1 MKLYINSNGCAVL
14 KHETERI
21 AKYFKLNGWE
31 RTSLVGEADFV
42 VMTCCGVTQN
52 EEDQAIGIINSLECE
67 RKKTSSFIISG
78 CLPAFAK
85 EHILSVAPKAILL
98 TYQQLDQFDQLIDAK
113 VSFKDVYYNVN
124 PTLDVKLMNMQPT
137 DEEKALI
144 AIDKWRNVNHCRKT
158 YELCTFR
165 KYIWQD
171 DDVYQIK
178 VSYGCPGNCSYCAT
192 KIAIGSFR
200 SVNKSLVLKQFREG
214 VELGYHR
221 FMMVGDEVGSYGVD
235 FGENIADL
243 LEEIHTFAPNIEI
256 AIRYIHPDV
265 LVRNYERLKPFFA
278 SGFISYFCCAIQSA
292 SPTILKLMNR
302 NPNIEPFVKCIEDMN
317 ANGYKVSKH
326 TQIVVGFPGETEAD
340 VLATIECL
348 MRCDFDHININKF
361 SPRKGTKAFEME
373 DNVPETVKVNRCQLL
388 RRFMMMRKKEKMYQA
403 VIKSVLS
410 K

>member
-1 MKLYINSNGCAVL
+1 M
-14 KHETERI
+14 
-21 AKYFKLNGWE
+21 
-31 RTSLVGEADFV
+31 
-42 VMTCCGVTQN
+42 
-52 EEDQAIGIINSLECE
+52 
-67 RKKTSSFIISG
+67 
-78 CLPAFAK
+78 PAFAK

-144 AIDKWRNVNHCRKT
+144 AIDKWRNVNHCQKT

-192 KIAIGSFR
+192 KIAIGNFR

-265 LVRNYERLKPFFA
+265 LVRNYERLKPF
-278 SGFISYFCCAIQSA
+278 
-292 SPTILKLMNR
+292 LL
-302 NPNIEPFVKCIEDMN
+302 
-317 ANGYKVSKH
+317 
-326 TQIVVGFPGETEAD
+326 
-340 VLATIECL
+340 LALLVI
-348 MRCDFDHININKF
+348 
-361 SPRKGTKAFEME
+361 
-373 DNVPETVKVNRCQLL
+373 LL
-388 RRFMMMRKKEKMYQA
+388 RNT
-403 VIKSVLS
+403 IS
-410 K
+410 KPYNFETNES

>member
-1 MKLYINSNGCAVL
+1 M
-14 KHETERI
+14 
-21 AKYFKLNGWE
+21 
-31 RTSLVGEADFV
+31 
-42 VMTCCGVTQN
+42 
-52 EEDQAIGIINSLECE
+52 
-67 RKKTSSFIISG
+67 
-78 CLPAFAK
+78 
-85 EHILSVAPKAILL
+85 
-98 TYQQLDQFDQLIDAK
+98 
-113 VSFKDVYYNVN
+113 
-124 PTLDVKLMNMQPT
+124 
-137 DEEKALI
+137 
-144 AIDKWRNVNHCRKT
+144 
-158 YELCTFR
+158 
-165 KYIWQD
+165 
-171 DDVYQIK
+171 
-178 VSYGCPGNCSYCAT
+178 
-192 KIAIGSFR
+192 
-200 SVNKSLVLKQFREG
+200 
-214 VELGYHR
+214 GYHR

-373 DNVPETVKVNRCQLL
+373 DNVPETVKVNRCQMF